1 MRKVQA
7 LVAALPF
14 GTSLLGALFVS
25 ALFFS
30 TLFLSTTAIA
40 STVLYEHRLPP
51 GFGQIVPDVSYF
63 LDPSGD
69 TSLDDV
75 LKRSFEKVRE
85 YPPQFGYTDAAV
97 WLTFK
102 YRKSGGYRL
111 AEC

>member
-7 LVAALPF
+7 LVAVLPF

-30 TLFLSTTAIA
+30 TLLLSTTAIA
-40 STVLYEHRLPP
+40 STTVLYEHRLPP

-69 TSLDDV
+69 FLIDDV

-102 YRKSGGYRL
+102 YRNRGTSSG
-111 AEC
+111 